1 MAWFKL
7 KCPYP
12 PNSHAQKQ
20 TYNKRNG
27 ASYADLEE
35 LRAEFYEYEENTV
48 RKYKQKGKWYA
59 KAVSGGTAQEVNME
73 GIYRGMVGG
82 GVYSSVEM
90 GT

>member
-1 MAWFKL
+1 M
-7 KCPYP
+7 PIST
-12 PNSHAQKQ
+12 NSHAQKQ

-35 LRAEFYEYEENTV
+35 LRAEFDEYEENTI

-59 KAVSGGTAQEVNME
+59 KAVSGGTAQELNMK

-90 GT
+90 GS